1 MSKFKIF
8 DKVFL
13 TQTMK
18 RKIFKYR
25 SVYCLAVITSLLLF
39 LTSSFNILQ
48 LFQDFSLLKLI
59 LVCCSIIFSS
69 FAFIN
74 LVEKYDK
81 AVLFLNLSLVFY
93 MVLTGFYL
101 LIGFLNTG
109 IRALTNIYFELLLVL
124 TFILI
129 IVNLYKIK
137 RFTGAEEIE
146 NIGQTKE

>member
-1 MSKFKIF
+1 MSKLKIF

-18 RKIFKYR
+18 RKIFKYK
-25 SVYCLAVITSLLLF
+25 SVYHLAIITSLLLF
-39 LTSSFNILQ
+39 LTSSFNLLQ
-48 LFQDFSLLKLI
+48 LFYDFSLLKLI

-74 LVEKYDK
+74 LVEKYNK

-93 MVLTGFYL
+93 MILTGFYSL
-101 LIGFLNTG
+101 VGFLNRGTRPSTG
-109 IRALTNIYFELLLVL
+109 IYFKLLILQ
-124 TFILI
+124 TIILI

-137 RFTGAEEIE
+137 QSAETDEIE
-146 NIGQTKE
+146 NIGQAGE